1 MYSIEKRTAL
11 KVHPRNSFPGL
22 VMPVLLVALVL
33 SACSITPAT
42 IEAVAGMNYREMN
55 DQQRA
60 AVDGLRQEF
69 PDASIYPNSQMEI
82 WAKSLRP
89 DLWPNTSLSPADN
102 QRVLGELAL
111 AREQNTQASMVAS
124 SQSKISS
131 QTTLNAPSQDAG
143 ANPTV
148 FDSRRSEAANGHPAY

>member
-11 KVHPRNSFPGL
+11 KVHPRKSFPGL
-22 VMPVLLVALVL
+22 AVPFVLVALAL
-33 SACSITPAT
+33 GACTITPET
-42 IEAVAGMNYREMN
+42 IDAVAGMNYRGMN

-69 PDASIYPNSQMEI
+69 PDASVYPNSQMEI

-89 DLWPNTSLSPADN
+89 DLWPNNSLSPADN

-111 AREQNTQASMVAS
+111 AREQNSQASMLAS
-124 SQSKISS
+124 VQAKISS
-131 QTTLNAPSQDAG
+131 QATLNAPSQDAG

-148 FDSRRSEAANGHPAY
+148 FDSRRSETANGHPAY